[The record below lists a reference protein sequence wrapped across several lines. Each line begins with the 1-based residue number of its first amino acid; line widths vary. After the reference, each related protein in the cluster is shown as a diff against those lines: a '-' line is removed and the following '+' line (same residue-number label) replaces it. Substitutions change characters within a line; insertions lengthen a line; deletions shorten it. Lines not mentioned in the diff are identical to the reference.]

1 MGLRIAE
8 RGIKRNKEERERE
21 KDGRRGRRFGDTGN
35 NYQENHCQ
43 AADSLL
49 AQF

>member
-8 RGIKRNKEERERE
+8 RGIKKNKEERE
-21 KDGRRGRRFGDTGN
+21 KDGRERRFGDTGN